1 MIRVIFVY
9 FVLAGALTC
18 TVYGQPQNA
27 NRTAP
32 PEEEQ
37 ILNGDSGPRYQLALS
52 YLRGMQFDRAISI
65 LSELRDEF
73 PQHNIFFEMLKEAYI
88 NSKRYDDAIALLNDE
103 IPQSNPEQQTV
114 LSAERAQLF
123 FLNGN
128 EPEAMNLWYALV
140 NTSSRTEDTYR
151 IVYSSMI
158 RVRLLVQAIDL
169 LLQGREIIGNPN
181 LFQADIAYLY
191 SLTGQHELAT
201 QEYLDILALSDQQL
215 NYVKGRLGRDLE
227 QNGALDA
234 AIKITKERIRAQPNT
249 LQFRHLLAW
258 LYEEKRQFDLAFQE
272 ILFLEEHSNDSG
284 QLTYQFALRA
294 AEIGAFEVAGQAYQ
308 TVLETHPNESI
319 FSDARLGLA
328 DMYRLLAERTS
339 QNRDHYQKA
348 LDAYINFL
356 SDFPNHSHSPQVLS
370 QIASLHQ
377 NIFRNRDAARAIL
390 IQLNETY
397 PHSEIGYQAQY
408 NLGQLSVDEDDL
420 VSAYTIFS
428 ELSNLSDGEL
438 SAHAR
443 FEQALIKFYLGQFE
457 ESQFLLSTIKDD
469 TDKETANDAI
479 TLRVLLLDHPPLD
492 STNLALINY
501 AKAKLLMRQNRLSE
515 TIDLTDQILTTW
527 GQNPIADDTR
537 FLRAQALLLDGQSDK
552 AMLAFGELPLI
563 HPQSPLRDRSLFYY
577 AETLE
582 NHGKS
587 SEALKAYNDLLIQY
601 PGSLFVSQAR
611 ERIRLLRAESI

>member
-128 EPEAMNLWYALV
+128 ELEAMNLWYALV
-140 NTSSRTEDTYR
+140 NTSSRTEDAYR